1 MKMMR
6 KYAFQTAL
14 VFMLLAGLT
23 GSSAGQQV
31 AAGPQDLCFFSTV
44 DETDQPYAVYVPEN
58 YNEHHPYPLV
68 IFLHGAMS
76 NHRLGLRRAFGQGNI
91 QGTDFI
97 KPGNVPVETD
107 LESTRYFPKLKT
119 VEYIVAAPYAR
130 GTAGYQG
137 IPEQDVYEMLAD
149 LKKRF
154 NIDENRIYLTG
165 LSMGGGGTIWL
176 GLSKPDIWAAIA
188 PCCPAPPQGS
198 AEISGNAAN
207 LPVHLFV
214 GDKDFLYQTALDW
227 KKKFEGNC
235 VHFDY
240 VEYPGIGHNSW
251 EYAYKDGFI
260 FDWFAQFERNP
271 YPQVVNFSSAW
282 YKYNKAYWVQ
292 LDQLTPGTTANVK
305 ARFTDVNKIEIT
317 TQALGAFTMKLSGH
331 PSFIPGK
338 PVEVMVDGKA
348 FTVKTPDVVSFSK
361 EKESWTNRKYT
372 PGLNAK
378 KQGAEGPMYAAI
390 SSNHVYVYGTGGNP
404 SPEELQ
410 KRREQAAFAA
420 NWSVDRGMMGRI
432 MVFPRVMADRELRQ
446 SDFETS
452 NLILFG
458 TRETNSIIE
467 KFADKLPLHL
477 NANADNYG
485 LVYVY
490 PMNDRYVLINSGLS
504 WWTPERPKEGEQT
517 VGMRL
522 AFMNPALDVLG
533 QYKDYLLFK
542 ETPDHV
548 ISAGA
553 FDNNWSLPVEESA
566 KIKSS
571 SVVTLK

>member
-1 MKMMR
+1 
-6 KYAFQTAL
+6 
-14 VFMLLAGLT
+14 
-23 GSSAGQQV
+23 
-31 AAGPQDLCFFSTV
+31 
-44 DETDQPYAVYVPEN
+44 
-58 YNEHHPYPLV
+58 
-68 IFLHGAMS
+68 
-76 NHRLGLRRAFGQGNI
+76 
-91 QGTDFI
+91 
-97 KPGNVPVETD
+97 
-107 LESTRYFPKLKT
+107 
-119 VEYIVAAPYAR
+119 
-130 GTAGYQG
+130 
-137 IPEQDVYEMLAD
+137 MLAD

-176 GLSKPDIWAAIA
+176 GLSRPDIWAAIA
-188 PCCPAPPQGS
+188 PCCPAPPEGS

-214 GDKDFLYQTALDW
+214 GDKDFLYRTALDW
-227 KKKFEGNC
+227 KKKFDGNC
-235 VHFDY
+235 AHFDY

-251 EYAYKDGFI
+251 EYAYKNGFI

-271 YPQVVNFSSAW
+271 YPQTVNFSSAW
-282 YKYNKAYWVQ
+282 YKYNKAYWIQ
-292 LDQLTPGTTANVK
+292 LDQLTPGITANIN

-317 TQALGAFTMKLSGH
+317 TQALGAFTMKLAGH
-331 PSFIPGK
+331 PSFKYGK
-338 PVEVMVDGKA
+338 PVEVMVDGKV
-348 FTVKTPDVVSFSK
+348 FTVKTPDVISFSK
-361 EKESWTNRKYT
+361 EKGSWTNRKYI

-420 NWSVDRGMMGRI
+420 NWSADRGMMGRI

-458 TRETNSIIE
+458 TRETNSVIE

-477 NANADNYG
+477 NASADNYG

-490 PMNDRYVLINSGLS
+490 PMNNRYVATLVVDSFG
-504 WWTPERPKEGEQT
+504 G
-517 VGMRL
+517 RL
-522 AFMNPALDVLG
+522 KGRKKVNR
-533 QYKDYLLFK
+533 
-542 ETPDHV
+542 
-548 ISAGA
+548 
-553 FDNNWSLPVEESA
+553 LPVCDWR
-566 KIKSS
+566 
-571 SVVTLK
+571 L